1 LHAMSASLP
10 CQAWARQGAW
20 SRTSRATNALR
31 HEARRMPEWAR
42 HEPKAGAALGE
53 RTARGGA
60 LAHGRRT
67 EPVARR
73 RRLETQ
79 PRCFSAT
86 CEHSTEQDSGE
97 AGNERCEN
105 YPLALLGGSPL
116 AEGRAACTNDSQQPR
131 PRASL
136 CRRTRCY
143 AADTALA
150 CVCARSCQCASRLT
164 LDMSGDW
171 KRAKHA
177 GRRPLDGRV
186 RRLYH

>member
-1 LHAMSASLP
+1 
-10 CQAWARQGAW
+10 
-20 SRTSRATNALR
+20 
-31 HEARRMPEWAR
+31 MPKRAR
-42 HEPKAGAALGE
+42 HKPKAGAARGE
-53 RTARGGA
+53 RTPQGGA

-67 EPVARR
+67 EPVARL

-86 CEHSTEQDSGE
+86 CEHSTEHNSGE

-105 YPLALLGGSPL
+105 YPLALLGGSPP

-136 CRRTRCY
+136 FRRTGRY
-143 AADTALA
+143 PADTALA

-164 LDMSGDW
+164 FDMSGGW
-171 KRAKHA
+171 KQAKLA

-186 RRLYH
+186 RLGHRAHRTFAQAHSTVGVRVAETPTPQGVRRPARP